1 MKFGG
6 KIILISLFVSSIL
19 SVTIVQSSCQLQQDD
34 TIETYSTYVDTSSRG
49 VTNDGITLEREKGT
63 NNPFITNRLVF
74 YDDGLYIKILCGLNW
89 NSRDDHCYYY
99 GLNVAIH
106 NYDLKTINGHWYIT
120 IKSPPLNLM
129 DGRWNNDFSLGPDE
143 ELFIKIMPDK
153 IIKLKNNDFL
163 RCGKIEIDI
172 SVNDN
177 QLKATGFVWGK
188 FILNLQIV

>member
-19 SVTIVQSSCQLQQDD
+19 SVSIVQSSCQLHQDD
-34 TIETYSTYVDTSSRG
+34 TIETYSTITDTSPPWE
-49 VTNDGITLEREKGT
+49 TTDGMAMECEKSVY
-63 NNPFITNRLVF
+63 NPFIMDRIVF
-74 YDDGLYIKILCGLNW
+74 FDDGLYIKILCGLNW
-89 NSRDDHCYYY
+89 NSPDDHCYYY

-106 NYDLKTINGHWYIT
+106 NYDLKIINGHWYIT

-143 ELFIKIMPDK
+143 ELFIKVMPDK